1 MKKVYKISLVIV
13 ALLVLLIGAGYVFLI
28 YEKPV
33 DQEALAKFMQGQPVI
48 DMHFHI
54 TKGYPENEQYNTL
67 NSDIDLAKLQWV
79 KDDHYQNNIVLA
91 LGGGNEKYAQLY
103 AESDLFWAG
112 LIFPCSKLVE
122 QDQPCETEFL
132 SERELRG
139 YYESGLFK
147 SMGESVYNYYG
158 IPPTDPRLDPY
169 WKIAEEYAIPVGVHS
184 DSGPP
189 TVDKNEHPNYS
200 PEYAN
205 PEELKPI
212 LEKHPNL
219 KIYLMHYGGSYSD
232 EAIELMHMYPQIYTE
247 ISAVSLFAPKIFW
260 ERNVKKLYEEGL
272 GDRLMFA
279 SDYFGTV
286 KQNIEIIY
294 SLDWLTVEQKRDV
307 FYNNA
312 ARFLELTPVQIQ
324 EHHEMAINP

>member
-1 MKKVYKISLVIV
+1 MKKVFKITLIVIVSLVFM
-13 ALLVLLIGAGYVFLI
+13 IGIGYAFFI
-28 YEKPV
+28 YERSV
-33 DQEALAKFMQGQPVI
+33 DQEELATFMEDQPII

-54 TKGYPENEQYNTL
+54 TKGYPDNEQYNTL

-79 KDDHYQNNIVLA
+79 KDDHAKNNVVLA

-112 LIFPCSKLVE
+112 LLFPCSKLVE
-122 QDQPCETEFL
+122 QHQPCETEFH
-132 SERELRG
+132 SENALRD

-158 IPPTDPRLDPY
+158 IPSTDPRLDPY

-189 TVDKNEHPNYS
+189 FVDKKERPNYS

-205 PEELKPI
+205 PEELKPV
-212 LEKHPNL
+212 LEKYPNL
-219 KIYLMHYGGSYSD
+219 KIYLMHYGGPYSD

-260 ERNVKKLYEEGL
+260 ERNVKELFEQGL

-286 KQNIEIIY
+286 KENIEIIY
-294 SLDWLTVEQKRDV
+294 SMDWLTEEEKRDI

-312 ARFLELTPVQIQ
+312 ARFLELTPEQIKA
-324 EHHEMAINP
+324 HHEMFRQ

>member
-1 MKKVYKISLVIV
+1 MKKAFKISLIIIGF
-13 ALLVLLIGAGYVFLI
+13 LVLLIGLGYALFI

-33 DQEALAKFMQGQPVI
+33 DQEALAKFMEGQPII
-48 DMHFHI
+48 DTHFHI
-54 TKGYPENEQYNTL
+54 TKGYEDNEQYNTL
-67 NSDIDLAKLQWV
+67 NSNIDLAKLQWV
-79 KDDHYQNNIVLA
+79 KDDYAKNNVVLA

-122 QDQPCETEFL
+122 QHQPCETEFH
-132 SERELRG
+132 SENALRD
-139 YYESGLFK
+139 YYESGQFK
-147 SMGESVYNYYG
+147 SMGESLYNYYG

-189 TVDKNEHPNYS
+189 FVNKKERPNYS
-200 PEYAN
+200 PQYAN
-205 PEELKPI
+205 PQLLKPI
-212 LEKHPNL
+212 LEKYPGL
-219 KIYLMHYGGSYSD
+219 KIYLMHYGGFYSD
-232 EAIELMHMYPQIYTE
+232 EAIELMQMYPQIHCE
-247 ISAVSLFAPKIFW
+247 ISAVSLFGPKIFW

-286 KQNIEIIY
+286 KENIEIIY
-294 SLDWLTVEQKRDV
+294 SLDWLTEEQKRDV

-312 ARFLELTPVQIQ
+312 ARFLDLTPEQIQ
-324 EHHEMAINP
+324 EHHERVRP